1 MNTAK
6 IELYN
11 TKTKALDTLKPI
23 EAGKIKM
30 YCCGPTVYNFQHI
43 GNFRT
48 FIFEDLLSR
57 TLRAANYSVTH
68 VMNITDVGHLTS
80 DGDDGE
86 DKMLVAM
93 RRENK
98 TSMQIA
104 EFYTNKFFED
114 WDKLGLRRPDIVCKA
129 TDHIQEMISL
139 IQRIEKAGY
148 AYVANGNVYFDV
160 ERFKTYGELAR
171 LDLKALIAGSRI
183 EVDQHKKNPL
193 DFVLWFTNSKFEN
206 HELQWESPWGTGYP
220 GWHIECSAMAI
231 KYLGEAFDIH
241 CGGIDHVPVHHTNE
255 IAQSEAA
262 TGKPWVNIWMH
273 SEFILINNDK
283 MSKSKGGFLVLDSL
297 LERKIH
303 PMAYRLLCLGTHY
316 RQQLNFSWEALEQ
329 SQNTLDRLFETVL
342 KLKES
347 VNQTE
352 NVKEKDKT
360 SCEAITKE
368 FFENF
373 YNDLN
378 SPRALASLWKLLK
391 DDSISANDK
400 LKTLYDFDQIL
411 GLGLANL
418 EREVFE
424 IPEEALK
431 LLTIRQEARASKDW
445 KKSDE
450 IRDKLTALGFTVV
463 DGKDGAS
470 LKKI

>member
-1 MNTAK
+1 MKFPTIK
-6 IELYN
+6 LYN
-11 TKTKALDTLKPI
+11 TKTKSIDSLNPI
-23 EAGKIKM
+23 EPGKIKM

-57 TLRAANYSVTH
+57 TLRSAQYSVTH

-80 DGDDGE
+80 DGDEGE

-114 WDKLGLRRPDIVCKA
+114 WDKLGLRRPDVVCKA
-129 TDHIQEMISL
+129 TDHINEMIEL
-139 IQRIEKAGY
+139 IKRIEQSGY

-160 ERFKTYGELAR
+160 ERFKSYGDLAR
-171 LDLKALIAGSRI
+171 LDLKALIAGSTI

-206 HELQWESPWGTGYP
+206 HELQWDSPWGTGYP

-262 TGKPWVNIWMH
+262 TGKTWVNIWMH

-283 MSKSKGGFLVLDSL
+283 MSKSKGGFLVLDSII
-297 LERKIH
+297 ERKIN

-316 RQQLNFSWEALEQ
+316 RQQLNFSWEALVQ
-329 SQNTLDRLFETVL
+329 SQSTLDKLYEAVL

-347 VNQTE
+347 TKGKSLNNSSNQLLE
-352 NVKEKDKT
+352 EV
-360 SCEAITKE
+360 SKE

-378 SPRALASLWKLLK
+378 SPRALASLWKLVK
-391 DDSISANDK
+391 DDGLDLELK
-400 LKTLYDFDQIL
+400 LEAILKFDEIL
-411 GLGLANL
+411 GLGLAGL
-418 EREVFE
+418 EREKLE
-424 IPEEALK
+424 IPESAIELLK
-431 LLTIRQEARASKDW
+431 QRELARAAKDW

-450 IRDKLTALGFTVV
+450 IRNQLAELGFSVV
-463 DGKDGAS
+463 DNKSGAS
-470 LKKI
+470 LMKI